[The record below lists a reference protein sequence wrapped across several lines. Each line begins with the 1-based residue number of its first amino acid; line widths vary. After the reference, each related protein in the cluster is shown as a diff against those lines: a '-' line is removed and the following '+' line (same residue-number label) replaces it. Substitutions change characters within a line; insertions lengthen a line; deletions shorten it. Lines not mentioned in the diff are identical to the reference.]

1 MSLDL
6 DGVTAILSAKAG
18 HHVDGKAEGRGAALH
33 KVGGKMFAILGV
45 AKKTGPFVIL
55 KCDPHLAEVLR
66 ETYAGVGQRSHLDP
80 RFWICVDLG
89 SDVPDDELRRLID
102 GSYDL
107 VVATLTKKAQ
117 AQLKAG

>member
-1 MSLDL
+1 MPLDL
-6 DGVTAILSAKAG
+6 EGVRAILTAKPGAHIDGVPNA
-18 HHVDGKAEGRGAALH
+18 GAAMH

-45 AKKTGPFVIL
+45 AKKTGPFVFL
-55 KCDPHLAEVLR
+55 KCDPHLAEILR

-89 SDVPDDELRRLID
+89 SDVPDDELRRLIEA
-102 GSYDL
+102 SYDL

-117 AQLKAG
+117 AALRA